1 MPLWPLE
8 VTEYYARKYTGSV
21 GCGWVLPSGDVLIYL
36 GWFGMRLMMMG
47 PENVLL
53 GGS

>member
-21 GCGWVLPSGDVLIYL
+21 GCGWVLQGGYYPL
-36 GWFGMRLMMMG
+36 GKGCSDLPWVVWDEADDDGT
-47 PENVLL
+47 
-53 GGS
+53 